1 MVLDTIIVADCVK
14 WLDEQPGPFAD
25 LIFADP
31 PFNIG
36 YKYDLYR
43 DRKGY
48 KEYRAWTYTWMRA
61 CKRVLKPTGS
71 FWVAIGDEYAAE
83 VRLIG
88 RKLGLHLRN
97 WVIWH
102 YTFGQSTKRKFARSH
117 AHLFYWTANPKDF
130 VFNDLDVRIPSARQT
145 TYADR
150 RANPVGKIPDDVWS
164 FSRLCGTFNERVR
177 WHPCQMPERVLERI
191 VRVSSKEGQV
201 VLDPFSGSGTTCC
214 VAARLRRRYLGL
226 DISEKY
232 VAASLKRLAETL
244 AGRYKATDIAEDP
257 ESLRPERVAR
267 RFGTGSASPEG
278 GRLCGQAGERN
289 ELPVLPG
296 LGPPD

>member
-1 MVLDTIIVADCVK
+1 
-14 WLDEQPGPFAD
+14 
-25 LIFADP
+25 
-31 PFNIG
+31 
-36 YKYDLYR
+36 
-43 DRKGY
+43 
-48 KEYRAWTYTWMRA
+48 
-61 CKRVLKPTGS
+61 
-71 FWVAIGDEYAAE
+71 
-83 VRLIG
+83 
-88 RKLGLHLRN
+88 
-97 WVIWH
+97 
-102 YTFGQSTKRKFARSH
+102 
-117 AHLFYWTANPKDF
+117 
-130 VFNDLDVRIPSARQT
+130 
-145 TYADR
+145 
-150 RANPVGKIPDDVWS
+150 
-164 FSRLCGTFNERVR
+164 
-177 WHPCQMPERVLERI
+177 MPERVLERI